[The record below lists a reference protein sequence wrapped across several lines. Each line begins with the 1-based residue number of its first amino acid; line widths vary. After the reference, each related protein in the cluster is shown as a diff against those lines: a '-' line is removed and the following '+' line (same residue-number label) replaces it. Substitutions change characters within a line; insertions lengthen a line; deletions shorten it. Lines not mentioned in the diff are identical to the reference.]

1 MRNPFHRTNALRPAV
16 RLDVDEMW
24 NCLAGDA
31 GSGAIDPPDAP
42 PPSGRSVDHDHY
54 LLDLAR
60 ATGIPRWAIEAAIY
74 TSIGNWDRTGEW
86 PTPRQMEER
95 ARYLHRTY
103 GIVREEGM
111 HPVRREGGMER

>member
-1 MRNPFHRTNALRPAV
+1 MRNPFHRTSDLRPAV
-16 RLDVDEMW
+16 PLEVDEMW

-42 PPSGRSVDHDHY
+42 PPSGRSVDHDQY

-74 TSIGNWDRTGEW
+74 TLIGEYQHRTGEW
-86 PTPRQMEER
+86 PTPQEMDAR
-95 ARYLHRTY
+95 ARELHRRY
-103 GIVREEGM
+103 GVVRESKESDA
-111 HPVRREGGMER
+111 VERPK

>member
-1 MRNPFHRTNALRPAV
+1 MRNPFRHSNDLGPTVPLE
-16 RLDVDEMW
+16 VDEMW

-42 PPSGRSVDHDHY
+42 PPSGRSVDHDQY

-74 TSIGNWDRTGEW
+74 TSIGDWDRTGEW
-86 PTPRQMEER
+86 PTPQQMDIR
-95 ARYLHRTY
+95 ARELHHRY
-103 GIVREEGM
+103 GIVREAGM
-111 HPVRREGGMER
+111 RPAPRRAGMER